1 MEGNSPVLTMADL
14 ESVSLLRRDEG
25 WYCAV
30 DSFGAM
36 VVFQLVRNMETGA
49 LMANTVATIANA
61 GQLPVPE
68 GEVFDGEKP
77 WESPNRTNI
86 EATRYFA
93 TPPAFLRK
101 VFPVFAEQ
109 EPIMV
114 WGARGGQNYAGKA
127 TQDTVWVRA
136 APFDITTCS
145 VDETLM
151 VEFELPNLGET
162 ENWRALSDLDA
173 DDEHMYFTAAFDAE
187 EDGLGF
193 AFQSLVGRTNL
204 IEEAE
209 IIAAYEG
216 GVKLEGLMV
225 APALLDKDIKSRSLL
240 IASDDEGLGSLIGA
254 LNIDDV
260 APDVLFRD
268 FGNILSRRYPE
279 LSTKRLG
286 ASGLAELAFVEAAS
300 PNLGL
305 ILPMN

>member
-1 MEGNSPVLTMADL
+1 MFDNKSSRDGTTPEDPRIGISRYGSYEVVMEGNSPVLTMADL

-93 TPPAFLRK
+93 TPPAFLRE

-114 WGARGGQNYAGKA
+114 WGARGGRNYAGKA
-127 TQDTVWVRA
+127 TQDTVWVSV
-136 APFDITTCS
+136 TC
-145 VDETLM
+145 
-151 VEFELPNLGET
+151 
-162 ENWRALSDLDA
+162 RRRLS
-173 DDEHMYFTAAFDAE
+173 FVCF
-187 EDGLGF
+187 
-193 AFQSLVGRTNL
+193 VPIR
-204 IEEAE
+204 
-209 IIAAYEG
+209 
-216 GVKLEGLMV
+216 
-225 APALLDKDIKSRSLL
+225 LL
-240 IASDDEGLGSLIGA
+240 I
-254 LNIDDV
+254 
-260 APDVLFRD
+260 
-268 FGNILSRRYPE
+268 
-279 LSTKRLG
+279 
-286 ASGLAELAFVEAAS
+286 
-300 PNLGL
+300 
-305 ILPMN
+305 

>member
-1 MEGNSPVLTMADL
+1 
-14 ESVSLLRRDEG
+14 
-25 WYCAV
+25 
-30 DSFGAM
+30 
-36 VVFQLVRNMETGA
+36 
-49 LMANTVATIANA
+49 
-61 GQLPVPE
+61 
-68 GEVFDGEKP
+68 
-77 WESPNRTNI
+77 
-86 EATRYFA
+86 
-93 TPPAFLRK
+93 
-101 VFPVFAEQ
+101 
-109 EPIMV
+109 
-114 WGARGGQNYAGKA
+114 
-127 TQDTVWVRA
+127 
-136 APFDITTCS
+136 
-145 VDETLM
+145 M